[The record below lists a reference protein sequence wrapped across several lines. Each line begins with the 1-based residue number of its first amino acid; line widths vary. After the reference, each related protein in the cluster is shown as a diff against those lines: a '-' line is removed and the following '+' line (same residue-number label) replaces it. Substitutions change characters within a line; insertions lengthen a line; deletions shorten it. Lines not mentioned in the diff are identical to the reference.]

1 MTAKELWKAIRPQ
14 ARVFATAR
22 MAKLDNLDEAAVGL
36 KNAIDRAAGSIT
48 DCNPIKDFAWGPT
61 IDELEA
67 MLERNGLLTRKPPE
81 AFREEILRDH
91 LRKYKKRYN
100 TLPEFSGEKE
110 QVELGMSRS
119 SLFLA
124 LEMYL
129 GREVKNE
136 KAVRNIDTESDD
148 FLTAIHSL

>member
-1 MTAKELWKAIRPQ
+1 MTRIESPFIRC
-14 ARVFATAR
+14 FS
-22 MAKLDNLDEAAVGL
+22 LDIPVTTLVYHN
-36 KNAIDRAAGSIT
+36 R
-48 DCNPIKDFAWGPT
+48 PT

-110 QVELGMSRS
+110 QVELGMSRP
-119 SLFLA
+119 SLFWA

-136 KAVRNIDTESDD
+136 KAVSNIDTESDD